1 MNNLK
6 EYILEKFK
14 VSVKNIKNQYYK
26 FEDDGLDENIQISL
40 PFKIVIPDQQETE
53 EIYKIESLKG
63 GSGKNFWKFFD
74 NKGNLVMGL
83 GKGSIQSL
91 IQRKQRI
98 AIILMSLHGNDY
110 KRTETIYIDKN
121 YL

>member
-1 MNNLK
+1 MKNINN
-6 EYILEKFK
+6 YILEKFK
-14 VSVKNIKNQYYK
+14 INSDNIKNQYYEFK
-26 FEDDGLDENIQISL
+26 DENFDEKIKISL

-121 YL
+121 CL